1 MLAARASSTV
11 LAARASNTVMRRA
24 PVAVSAARP
33 IHIGLLPFVPFLWK
47 QATMMNLYAALKQ
60 YGFPRVYRRIA
71 EASRRGV
78 PDAAQRRAINS
89 AVKEAI
95 RSPASALEL
104 ARGLSKKAHERSAT
118 VRFLEQFAREQT
130 AASAAADGA
139 KKAPPSFVNIV
150 ADILIDKTELGKVRK
165 IVKEA
170 TKK

>member
-1 MLAARASSTV
+1 MAARA
-11 LAARASNTVMRRA
+11 AS
-24 PVAVSAARP
+24 RP

-47 QATMMNLYAALKQ
+47 QATLMNLYTALKQ
-60 YGFPRVYRRIA
+60 YGFPRVYRRVA

-78 PDAAQRRAINS
+78 PDKAQRRAIDS

-95 RSPASALEL
+95 RSPASALAL
-104 ARGLSKKAHERSAT
+104 ARGFSKRAHERSAT

-130 AASAAADGA
+130 AAASGAAGGA
-139 KKAPPSFVNIV
+139 SKAPPNFVNIV

>member
-1 MLAARASSTV
+1 MLAAGAVS
-11 LAARASNTVMRRA
+11 AMRRA
-24 PVAVSAARP
+24 PMAARAASRP

-47 QATMMNLYAALKQ
+47 QATLMNLYTALKQ
-60 YGFPRVYRRIA
+60 YGFPRVYRRVA

-78 PDAAQRRAINS
+78 PDKAQRRAIDS

-95 RSPASALEL
+95 RSPASALAL
-104 ARGLSKKAHERSAT
+104 ARGFSKRAHERSAT

-130 AASAAADGA
+130 AAASGAAGGA
-139 KKAPPSFVNIV
+139 SKAPPNFVNIV

>member
-1 MLAARASSTV
+1 MA
-11 LAARASNTVMRRA
+11 
-24 PVAVSAARP
+24 AARP
-33 IHIGLLPFVPFLWK
+33 IHILPFVPFLWK

>member
-11 LAARASNTVMRRA
+11 MRRA
-24 PVAVSAARP
+24 PVAVSSAARP

-47 QATMMNLYAALKQ
+47 QATLMNLYTALKQ
-60 YGFPRVYRRIA
+60 YGFPRVYRRVA

-78 PDAAQRRAINS
+78 PDKAQRRAIDS

-95 RSPASALEL
+95 RSPASALAL
-104 ARGLSKKAHERSAT
+104 ARGFSKRAHERSAT

-130 AASAAADGA
+130 AAASGAAGGA
-139 KKAPPSFVNIV
+139 SKAPPNFVNIV